1 MKLERFTDLS
11 LRTFMVLARTDERV
25 STAHISELVG
35 APESHMAKVV
45 ARLAGM
51 GLIDSRRGRG
61 GGLLLAPGALETT
74 VGAVVREL
82 EGDGDVVG
90 CTTPTPCPLLSGCAL
105 RSELAGAKEAFLSHL
120 DGVEI
125 GGLVRRSSA
134 LDLLAPS
141 APSSSTSK
149 ET

>member
-1 MKLERFTDLS
+1 MKLERFTDLG
-11 LRTFMVLARTDERV
+11 LRTLMVLGRTDERV
-25 STAHISELVG
+25 STVHIAELIG

-45 ARLAGM
+45 ARLARM

-61 GGLLLAPGALETT
+61 GGLLLAPGAVENT
-74 VGAVVREL
+74 VGYVVREL

-105 RSELAGAKEAFLSHL
+105 RSELAGAKEAFLKYL
-120 DGVEI
+120 DGVKI
-125 GGLVRRSSA
+125 GDLVRRSPA
-134 LDLLAPS
+134 LDLLVPNT
-141 APSSSTSK
+141 PSSSTSK